1 MERESIKAITERVR
15 KEREQGILN
24 GGTDNATI
32 QSDPPVEK
40 QFDGDASKNAAQINV
55 KTPPVHLIDGHDL
68 TELIQQITSIKVS
81 GQTKMLI
88 RFDDKHMP
96 VLNMLQPALK
106 INVVQFVN
114 FLVERFF
121 ETNPDIKTLMKNSLK
136 NSLKEI

>member
-15 KEREQGILN
+15 KEREQVILN
-24 GGTDNATI
+24 GGTESQTI
-32 QSDPPVEK
+32 QPEAPIAKPLDGEASTLPPPISVKPPPVILT
-40 QFDGDASKNAAQINV
+40 DGQ
-55 KTPPVHLIDGHDL
+55 DL
-68 TELIQQITSIKVS
+68 TELIQQITSVKVS

>member
-1 MERESIKAITERVR
+1 MGRESIKAITERVR
-15 KEREQGILN
+15 KEREQVIN
-24 GGTDNATI
+24 GGSETPTI
-32 QSDPPVEK
+32 QPELPVVKPFDGEASTIAPLISVKPPPVILT
-40 QFDGDASKNAAQINV
+40 DGQ
-55 KTPPVHLIDGHDL
+55 DL
-68 TELIQQITSIKVS
+68 TELIQQITSVKVS

-114 FLVERFF
+114 FLVEHFF
-121 ETNPDIKTLMKNSLK
+121 ETNPAIKTLMKNSLK

>member
-15 KEREQGILN
+15 KERVHGIVN
-24 GGTDNATI
+24 GGTEEAI
-32 QSDPPVEK
+32 
-40 QFDGDASKNAAQINV
+40 INV
-55 KTPPVHLIDGHDL
+55 EPKISPSEVATLDPVNHPTAFLTDGQDL
-68 TELIQQITSIKVS
+68 TQLLQQITSVKVS

>member
-55 KTPPVHLIDGHDL
+55 KPPPVHLIDGHDL
-68 TELIQQITSIKVS
+68 TELIQQITSVKVS

>member
-1 MERESIKAITERVR
+1 MERESIKSITERVR
-15 KEREQGILN
+15 KEREQGIN
-24 GGTDNATI
+24 GGTDGATI
-32 QSDPPVEK
+32 EVQSSIKPSNVLAPEVETLETLKHPPRFLTDDE
-40 QFDGDASKNAAQINV
+40 G
-55 KTPPVHLIDGHDL
+55 L
-68 TELIQQITSIKVS
+68 TELIQQITSVKVS

>member
-15 KEREQGILN
+15 KEREQGIN
-24 GGTDNATI
+24 GGTDGA
-32 QSDPPVEK
+32 SLAVESSIK
-40 QFDGDASKNAAQINV
+40 LLDVVAPEVTALETVNHHPIFITDGQ
-55 KTPPVHLIDGHDL
+55 DL
-68 TELIQQITSIKVS
+68 TELIHQITTVKVS

-121 ETNPDIKTLMKNSLK
+121 ETNPEIKTLMKNSVK

>member
-15 KEREQGILN
+15 KEREQVMN
-24 GGTDNATI
+24 GGTETPTI
-32 QSDPPVEK
+32 QPELPVVK
-40 QFDGDASKNAAQINV
+40 PFDGEASTIAPPISV
-55 KTPPVHLIDGHDL
+55 KPPPIILTDGQDL
-68 TELIQQITSIKVS
+68 TELIQQITSVKVS

>member
-15 KEREQGILN
+15 KERVQGIVN
-24 GGTDNATI
+24 GGTKGAIMEVEPKINPSEIIQPEVATLE
-32 QSDPPVEK
+32 SVNHPTA
-40 QFDGDASKNAAQINV
+40 FLTDGQ
-55 KTPPVHLIDGHDL
+55 DL
-68 TELIQQITSIKVS
+68 TQLLQQITSVKVS

>member
-15 KEREQGILN
+15 KEREQGIVN
-24 GGTDNATI
+24 GGSDNATI
-32 QSDPPVEK
+32 QAEAPIVKPFDGETSNISPPINIKPPPVLL
-40 QFDGDASKNAAQINV
+40 
-55 KTPPVHLIDGHDL
+55 TDGHDL
-68 TELIQQITSIKVS
+68 TELIQHITSVKVS

>member
-15 KEREQGILN
+15 KERVHGIVN
-24 GGTDNATI
+24 GGTEEAI
-32 QSDPPVEK
+32 
-40 QFDGDASKNAAQINV
+40 INV
-55 KTPPVHLIDGHDL
+55 EPKISPSEVIQPEVATDGQDL
-68 TELIQQITSIKVS
+68 TQLLQQITSVKVS

>member
-15 KEREQGILN
+15 KEREQVILN
-24 GGTDNATI
+24 GGTEAATI
-32 QSDPPVEK
+32 QPEPQTVKPFDGEASTIAPPISVKPPPVILT
-40 QFDGDASKNAAQINV
+40 DGQ
-55 KTPPVHLIDGHDL
+55 DL
-68 TELIQQITSIKVS
+68 AELIQQITSVKVS

>member
-15 KEREQGILN
+15 KERVQGIVN
-24 GGTDNATI
+24 GGTDGAIIEVEPKISQSEII
-32 QSDPPVEK
+32 QPEVAILEPVNH
-40 QFDGDASKNAAQINV
+40 SAAFLTDRQ
-55 KTPPVHLIDGHDL
+55 DL
-68 TELIQQITSIKVS
+68 TQLLQQITSVKVS

>member
-15 KEREQGILN
+15 KERVHGIVN
-24 GGTDNATI
+24 GGTEGAI
-32 QSDPPVEK
+32 
-40 QFDGDASKNAAQINV
+40 INV
-55 KTPPVHLIDGHDL
+55 EPKISPSEITQPEVATLEPVNHPTAFLTDGQDL
-68 TELIQQITSIKVS
+68 TQLLQQITSVKVS

-114 FLVERFF
+114 FLVECFF

>member
-1 MERESIKAITERVR
+1 MERESIKSITERVR
-15 KEREQGILN
+15 KEREQGIN
-24 GGTDNATI
+24 GGTDGATI
-32 QSDPPVEK
+32 EVQSSIKPSNVLAPEVETLETLKHPPGFLTDD
-40 QFDGDASKNAAQINV
+40 Q
-55 KTPPVHLIDGHDL
+55 DL
-68 TELIQQITSIKVS
+68 TELIQQITSVKVS

-121 ETNPDIKTLMKNSLK
+121 EANPDIKTLMKNSLK

>member
-1 MERESIKAITERVR
+1 MGESIKSITERVR
-15 KEREQGILN
+15 KEREQGIN
-24 GGTDNATI
+24 GGTDGATI
-32 QSDPPVEK
+32 EVQSSIKPSNVLAPEVETLETLK
-40 QFDGDASKNAAQINV
+40 HPTGFLTDGQ
-55 KTPPVHLIDGHDL
+55 DL
-68 TELIQQITSIKVS
+68 TELIQQITSVKVS